1 MINVNKTTA
10 EAERY
15 VEDVRRALDPLSES
29 DRNELIDELN
39 AHIYGLIEDD
49 DSISIT
55 RTLGDPA
62 KYARELM
69 ISVGHDY
76 PQHISF
82 FNKRPL
88 RKHADM
94 SMKKFIA
101 VCAAVIAATGIIS
114 ARATATWESHQL
126 INRILDGQIDV
137 SHATGMDK
145 FVSVPDLS
153 GMPYYVAKTSLTTQ
167 GLKTCEDYIVSG
179 DEMISTQSPPAGM
192 IINSVSQCVVLEFTS
207 NKPLP

>member
-1 MINVNKTTA
+1 MNVNKTTA
-10 EAERY
+10 EAQRY

-29 DRNELIDELN
+29 DRNELIDELQ

-69 ISVGHDY
+69 ISVGHDSA
-76 PQHISF
+76 QHISF
-82 FNKRPL
+82 FDKRPL

-94 SMKKFIA
+94 SMKKFLAI
-101 VCAAVIAATGIIS
+101 CAAVIAATGIVS
-114 ARATATWESHQL
+114 ARVTATWESHQL
-126 INRILDGQIDV
+126 INRILNGQIDI

-145 FVSVPDLS
+145 FVSVPDLG
-153 GMPYYVAKTSLTTQ
+153 GMPYYAAKTSLTTQ
-167 GLKTCEDYIVSG
+167 GLKTCEDYNVSG
-179 DEMISTQSPPAGM
+179 AEMISTQSPPAGM
-192 IINSVSQCVVLEFTS
+192 IINSVSQCVVLVFNATNS
-207 NKPLP
+207 LP